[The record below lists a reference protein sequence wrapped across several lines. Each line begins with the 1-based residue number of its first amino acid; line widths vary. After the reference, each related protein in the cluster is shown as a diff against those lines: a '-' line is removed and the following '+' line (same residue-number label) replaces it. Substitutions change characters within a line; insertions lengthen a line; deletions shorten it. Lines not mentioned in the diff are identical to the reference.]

1 MQGELVKNAK
11 IIFVSGPADYNNA
24 AMTTEYICMKNYQ
37 RVCFIIQTGTF
48 ASGGSNAVTLS
59 QATADSGTTAA
70 LSFTKMYTND
80 GATTTDTLT
89 ETTVSSNTFNIDTS
103 SSLYVVEVTSDML
116 DVDSGYD
123 WVVLEVAAN
132 GDNESVLSSAIAIA
146 YNGPKGASAPSA
158 IA

>member
-11 IIFVSGPADYNNA
+11 IIYVSAPKDYDA
-24 AMTTEYICMKNYQ
+24 AAATSEYICMKNYQ
-37 RVCFIIQTGTF
+37 RVCFIIQTG
-48 ASGGSNAVTLS
+48 AWAGGTAAVTVS

-70 LSFTKMYTND
+70 LAFTKMYTND

-89 ETTVSSNTFNIDTS
+89 ETTVTSNTFNLDTA
-103 SSLYVVEVTSDML
+103 SSLYCIEVTSDML

-123 WVVLEVAAN
+123 WVVLDIAAASGSN
-132 GDNESVLSSAIAIA
+132 TDLYSVVAIA
-146 YNGPKGASAPSA
+146 YNGPKGTGAPSA

>member
-1 MQGELVKNAK
+1 MQGRLVDNAK
-11 IIFVSGPADYNNA
+11 IIFVSGPADYNNS

-59 QATADSGTTAA
+59 QATADSGTTAS
-70 LSFTKMYTND
+70 LGFSYMWTND

-89 ETTVSSNTFNIDTS
+89 QTAVTSDTFNIDVS
-103 SSLYVVEVTSDML
+103 NSLYVIEVTSDML
-116 DVDSGYD
+116 NVDSGYD

-132 GDNESVLSSAIAIA
+132 GDNESVLSSAIA
-146 YNGPKGASAPSA
+146 
-158 IA
+158 